1 MHNVWTVKNHKK
13 DIRNRRKKIWY
24 DEDGNGSYYKR
35 MQAYVQRNQ
44 KNTQNLD
51 DRITKKKTGGRK
63 MAQTEQKN
71 QNVKKQFEELQS
83 LLERAM
89 ALQTSMVLFEWD
101 DETLAPKGAAEHTA
115 RVIGSLSEQYQEI
128 LASMRFKELLDVCQK
143 AEKENA
149 GVFDEV
155 QSAIL
160 REAAEEQERLSC
172 IPPEEYRAYA
182 ELTARA
188 TGIWTRAREKNDFA
202 SFAPVLKEIIS
213 YQKKFAAYRA
223 KPGQKLYD
231 VMLDTYEKG
240 FNMEMLDPFFELM
253 KGKIVPLLKE
263 SAERSKRVPD
273 AFLSADYPEAAQAEA
288 ARFLAEYE
296 GFDFD
301 RGVLALSAHPFTTNL
316 HNHDVRIT
324 THYQKRIDS
333 SIFSVLHE
341 TGHAIYEFG
350 IRDDLTQTL
359 VGQGTSMGMHECQS
373 RFFENIVGRS
383 HAFWKPIYGKV
394 AQMFGSPLT
403 ETSLEDFLAA
413 VNRTVPGLIRTEAD
427 ELSYPLHVLVRYEIE
442 KMLIEEELEV
452 EKLPQIWN
460 DKYEE
465 YLGVR
470 PSTDREGVLQDI
482 HWSQGSIG
490 YFPSY
495 ALGNA
500 FGAQIYHQMKKE
512 LPVEKL
518 LEAGNLGE
526 IREYLRKNIH
536 QYGKLKDSRQILRDM
551 TGEDFNPSYY
561 VAYLEEKYG
570 RPEKVQ

>member
-1 MHNVWTVKNHKK
+1 
-13 DIRNRRKKIWY
+13 
-24 DEDGNGSYYKR
+24 
-35 MQAYVQRNQ
+35 
-44 KNTQNLD
+44 
-51 DRITKKKTGGRK
+51 
-63 MAQTEQKN
+63 
-71 QNVKKQFEELQS
+71 
-83 LLERAM
+83 
-89 ALQTSMVLFEWD
+89 
-101 DETLAPKGAAEHTA
+101 
-115 RVIGSLSEQYQEI
+115 
-128 LASMRFKELLDVCQK
+128 
-143 AEKENA
+143 
-149 GVFDEV
+149 
-155 QSAIL
+155 
-160 REAAEEQERLSC
+160 
-172 IPPEEYRAYA
+172 
-182 ELTARA
+182 
-188 TGIWTRAREKNDFA
+188 
-202 SFAPVLKEIIS
+202 
-213 YQKKFAAYRA
+213 
-223 KPGQKLYD
+223 
-231 VMLDTYEKG
+231 MLDTYEKG

-253 KGKIVPLLKE
+253 KGRIVPLLKE
-263 SAERSKRVPD
+263 SAERSKTVPD

-442 KMLIEEELEV
+442 KMLIEEDLEV

-518 LEAGNLGE
+518 LEAGKLGE

>member
-1 MHNVWTVKNHKK
+1 MDDTKKNNKLTVK
-13 DIRNRRKKIWY
+13 
-24 DEDGNGSYYKR
+24 
-35 MQAYVQRNQ
+35 QAF
-44 KNTQNLD
+44 D
-51 DRITKKKTGGRK
+51 
-63 MAQTEQKN
+63 
-71 QNVKKQFEELQS
+71 ELQTY
-83 LLERAM
+83 LERAM

-101 DETLAPKGAAEHTA
+101 NETLAPKEAAGYTA

-128 LASMRFKELLDVCQK
+128 MASEHFQELLNVCRH
-143 AEKENA
+143 ADEKEPGILNK
-149 GVFDEV
+149 V
-155 QSAIL
+155 QAAIV
-160 REAAEEQERLSC
+160 REAAEEQERLAC
-172 IPPEEYRAYA
+172 IPPEEYRAFT

-188 TGIWTRAREKNDFA
+188 TGIWTRARENNDFA
-202 SFAPVLKEIIS
+202 SFAPVLKEIIA

-240 FNMEMLDPFFELM
+240 FNMELLDTFFVQIKE
-253 KGKIVPLLKE
+253 KIVPLLKK
-263 SAERSKRVPD
+263 AALRSETVRD
-273 AFLSADYPEAAQAEA
+273 DFLAADYPEEAQEKAAH
-288 ARFLAEYE
+288 FLAEYE
-296 GFDFD
+296 GFNFE

-341 TGHAIYEFG
+341 TGHALYEFG

-373 RFFENIVGRS
+373 RFFENIIGRS
-383 HAFWKPIYGKV
+383 RAFWKPIYGEV
-394 AQMFGSPLT
+394 AEMFGSPLT
-403 ETSLEDFLAA
+403 QTSLDEFLAA
-413 VNRTVPGLIRTEAD
+413 VNKTVPGRIRTEAD

-442 KMLIEEELEV
+442 KMLIEEDLAV
-452 EKLPQIWN
+452 EKLPEIWN

-470 PSTDREGVLQDI
+470 PRNDREGVLQDI

-500 FGAQIYHQMKKE
+500 FGAQIYHQMKEE
-512 LPVEKL
+512 LPVEVL
-518 LEAGNLGE
+518 LEKGE
-526 IREYLRKNIH
+526 LEPIREYLRKKIH
-536 QYGKLKDSRQILRDM
+536 QYGKLKDSRQLLREI
-551 TGEDFNPSYY
+551 TGEDFNASYY

-570 RPEKVQ
+570 QPEKGR

>member
-1 MHNVWTVKNHKK
+1 
-13 DIRNRRKKIWY
+13 
-24 DEDGNGSYYKR
+24 
-35 MQAYVQRNQ
+35 
-44 KNTQNLD
+44 
-51 DRITKKKTGGRK
+51 

-101 DETLAPKGAAEHTA
+101 DETLAPKSAAEYTA

-263 SAERSKRVPD
+263 SAERSKTVPD

-288 ARFLAEYE
+288 ARFLM
-296 GFDFD
+296 
-301 RGVLALSAHPFTTNL
+301 RQLLL
-316 HNHDVRIT
+316 
-324 THYQKRIDS
+324 
-333 SIFSVLHE
+333 FSL
-341 TGHAIYEFG
+341 F
-350 IRDDLTQTL
+350 L
-359 VGQGTSMGMHECQS
+359 
-373 RFFENIVGRS
+373 
-383 HAFWKPIYGKV
+383 KP
-394 AQMFGSPLT
+394 A
-403 ETSLEDFLAA
+403 
-413 VNRTVPGLIRTEAD
+413 
-427 ELSYPLHVLVRYEIE
+427 
-442 KMLIEEELEV
+442 
-452 EKLPQIWN
+452 
-460 DKYEE
+460 
-465 YLGVR
+465 
-470 PSTDREGVLQDI
+470 
-482 HWSQGSIG
+482 
-490 YFPSY
+490 
-495 ALGNA
+495 
-500 FGAQIYHQMKKE
+500 
-512 LPVEKL
+512 
-518 LEAGNLGE
+518 
-526 IREYLRKNIH
+526 
-536 QYGKLKDSRQILRDM
+536 
-551 TGEDFNPSYY
+551 
-561 VAYLEEKYG
+561 
-570 RPEKVQ
+570 

>member
-1 MHNVWTVKNHKK
+1 
-13 DIRNRRKKIWY
+13 
-24 DEDGNGSYYKR
+24 
-35 MQAYVQRNQ
+35 
-44 KNTQNLD
+44 
-51 DRITKKKTGGRK
+51 

-128 LASMRFKELLDVCQK
+128 LASMRFKELLDACQK

-263 SAERSKRVPD
+263 SAERSKTVPD
-273 AFLSADYPEAAQAEA
+273 AFLSADYPETAQAEA

-442 KMLIEEELEV
+442 KMLIEEDLEV

-536 QYGKLKDSRQILRDM
+536 QKRSMDGRRKCSKAVDLFFLEFQRGMKIVFKRDFQIGVSQNFAERFGIHAICDTAGGKCVPDCMKIQI
-551 TGEDFNPSYY
+551 
-561 VAYLEEKYG
+561 A
-570 RPEKVQ
+570 

>member
-1 MHNVWTVKNHKK
+1 
-13 DIRNRRKKIWY
+13 
-24 DEDGNGSYYKR
+24 
-35 MQAYVQRNQ
+35 
-44 KNTQNLD
+44 
-51 DRITKKKTGGRK
+51 

-128 LASMRFKELLDVCQK
+128 LASMRFKELLDACQK

-263 SAERSKRVPD
+263 SAERSKMVPD

-301 RGVLALSAHPFTTNL
+301 RGVLALSVHPFTTNL

-383 HAFWKPIYGKV
+383 RAFWKPIYGKV

-442 KMLIEEELEV
+442 KMLIEEDLEV

-570 RPEKVQ
+570 RPEKEQ

>member
-1 MHNVWTVKNHKK
+1 
-13 DIRNRRKKIWY
+13 
-24 DEDGNGSYYKR
+24 
-35 MQAYVQRNQ
+35 
-44 KNTQNLD
+44 
-51 DRITKKKTGGRK
+51 

-128 LASMRFKELLDVCQK
+128 LASMRFKELLDACQK

-160 REAAEEQERLSC
+160 REAAEEQERLSF

-263 SAERSKRVPD
+263 SAERSKRVLD

-333 SIFSVLHE
+333 SIF
-341 TGHAIYEFG
+341 F
-350 IRDDLTQTL
+350 R
-359 VGQGTSMGMHECQS
+359 
-373 RFFENIVGRS
+373 
-383 HAFWKPIYGKV
+383 
-394 AQMFGSPLT
+394 
-403 ETSLEDFLAA
+403 AA
-413 VNRTVPGLIRTEAD
+413 
-427 ELSYPLHVLVRYEIE
+427 
-442 KMLIEEELEV
+442 
-452 EKLPQIWN
+452 
-460 DKYEE
+460 
-465 YLGVR
+465 
-470 PSTDREGVLQDI
+470 
-482 HWSQGSIG
+482 
-490 YFPSY
+490 
-495 ALGNA
+495 
-500 FGAQIYHQMKKE
+500 
-512 LPVEKL
+512 
-518 LEAGNLGE
+518 
-526 IREYLRKNIH
+526 
-536 QYGKLKDSRQILRDM
+536 
-551 TGEDFNPSYY
+551 
-561 VAYLEEKYG
+561 
-570 RPEKVQ
+570 

>member
-1 MHNVWTVKNHKK
+1 
-13 DIRNRRKKIWY
+13 
-24 DEDGNGSYYKR
+24 
-35 MQAYVQRNQ
+35 
-44 KNTQNLD
+44 
-51 DRITKKKTGGRK
+51 

-188 TGIWTRAREKNDFA
+188 TGIWTRAREKNDFP

-324 THYQKRIDS
+324 THYQKRIDQGS
-333 SIFSVLHE
+333 SA
-341 TGHAIYEFG
+341 GG
-350 IRDDLTQTL
+350 
-359 VGQGTSMGMHECQS
+359 
-373 RFFENIVGRS
+373 RFYL
-383 HAFWKPIYGKV
+383 KY
-394 AQMFGSPLT
+394 
-403 ETSLEDFLAA
+403 
-413 VNRTVPGLIRTEAD
+413 RTV
-427 ELSYPLHVLVRYEIE
+427 
-442 KMLIEEELEV
+442 
-452 EKLPQIWN
+452 
-460 DKYEE
+460 
-465 YLGVR
+465 
-470 PSTDREGVLQDI
+470 
-482 HWSQGSIG
+482 
-490 YFPSY
+490 
-495 ALGNA
+495 
-500 FGAQIYHQMKKE
+500 
-512 LPVEKL
+512 
-518 LEAGNLGE
+518 
-526 IREYLRKNIH
+526 
-536 QYGKLKDSRQILRDM
+536 
-551 TGEDFNPSYY
+551 
-561 VAYLEEKYG
+561 
-570 RPEKVQ
+570 

>member
-1 MHNVWTVKNHKK
+1 
-13 DIRNRRKKIWY
+13 
-24 DEDGNGSYYKR
+24 
-35 MQAYVQRNQ
+35 
-44 KNTQNLD
+44 
-51 DRITKKKTGGRK
+51 

-71 QNVKKQFEELQS
+71 QNVNKQFEELQS

-128 LASMRFKELLDVCQK
+128 LASMRFKELLDVCLK

-263 SAERSKRVPD
+263 SAERSKTVPD
-273 AFLSADYPEAAQAEA
+273 AFLSADYPEAAQAEV

-341 TGHAIYEFG
+341 T
-350 IRDDLTQTL
+350 
-359 VGQGTSMGMHECQS
+359 
-373 RFFENIVGRS
+373 
-383 HAFWKPIYGKV
+383 
-394 AQMFGSPLT
+394 
-403 ETSLEDFLAA
+403 
-413 VNRTVPGLIRTEAD
+413 
-427 ELSYPLHVLVRYEIE
+427 
-442 KMLIEEELEV
+442 
-452 EKLPQIWN
+452 
-460 DKYEE
+460 
-465 YLGVR
+465 
-470 PSTDREGVLQDI
+470 
-482 HWSQGSIG
+482 
-490 YFPSY
+490 
-495 ALGNA
+495 
-500 FGAQIYHQMKKE
+500 
-512 LPVEKL
+512 
-518 LEAGNLGE
+518 
-526 IREYLRKNIH
+526 
-536 QYGKLKDSRQILRDM
+536 
-551 TGEDFNPSYY
+551 
-561 VAYLEEKYG
+561 
-570 RPEKVQ
+570 

>member
-1 MHNVWTVKNHKK
+1 MCGIVGYTGDQQAAPILLAGLEKLEYRGYDSAGLAVRDGERVPEVVKAKGRLRALAEKTDNG
-13 DIRNRRKKIWY
+13 RAMR
-24 DEDGNGSYYKR
+24 GNCGIGHTRWATHGEPSENN
-35 MQAYVQRNQ
+35 AHPHC
-44 KNTQNLD
+44 TD
-51 DRITKKKTGGRK
+51 DRSVVAVHNGII
-63 MAQTEQKN
+63 EN
-71 QNVKKQFEELQS
+71 
-83 LLERAM
+83 
-89 ALQTSMVLFEWD
+89 
-101 DETLAPKGAAEHTA
+101 
-115 RVIGSLSEQYQEI
+115 YQEI
-128 LASMRFKELLDVCQK
+128 
-143 AEKENA
+143 
-149 GVFDEV
+149 
-155 QSAIL
+155 
-160 REAAEEQERLSC
+160 
-172 IPPEEYRAYA
+172 
-182 ELTARA
+182 
-188 TGIWTRAREKNDFA
+188 REKLIKNGYTFYSDTDTEVA
-202 SFAPVLKEIIS
+202 V
-213 YQKKFAAYRA
+213 
-223 KPGQKLYD
+223 KLIDHY
-231 VMLDTYEKG
+231 YK
-240 FNMEMLDPFFELM
+240 

-263 SAERSKRVPD
+263 SADRSKTVPD

-442 KMLIEEELEV
+442 KMLIEEDLEV

-570 RPEKVQ
+570 RPEKEQ